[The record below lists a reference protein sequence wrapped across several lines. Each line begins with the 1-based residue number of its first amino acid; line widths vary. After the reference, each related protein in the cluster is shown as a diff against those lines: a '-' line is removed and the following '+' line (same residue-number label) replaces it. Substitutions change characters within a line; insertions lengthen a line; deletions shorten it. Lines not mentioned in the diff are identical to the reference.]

1 MWGEFE
7 DDKKKQPSSV
17 TPKTLPKPEDPLSS
31 DDHSQEDEA
40 DEVLPLKD
48 RIIHHLAASKVVLK
62 SQQRYEPDFTYE
74 ERLNIAETMLDEKP
88 GQFLYRFGKFL
99 RREHLSYFL
108 KYEGNPEID
117 HYLTETMKYLN
128 KHTSKI
134 TVKNRRYGAM
144 QKLRKSGDYFSEKE
158 MERRNPL
165 LYDHLIGKH
174 MTEEEKKEKYTVAK
188 NDISFSSLLLQHI
201 DARDKTDFKKQQEEE
216 EDDMFEEE
224 EDEDEE
230 KEEDEEGEEE
240 MDMETEVESG
250 EKQLLKEEFY
260 SSAYLN
266 FLNGKDEEFDYG
278 QVDTSDDYDLLEI
291 RARDDEE
298 RYFDDDDDDDEEAND
313 ELDTCQDLD
322 ECKDLPPVPQKHRQ
336 DGPKIIDITDKPPDE
351 DMN

>member
-7 DDKKKQPSSV
+7 DESRDQPVST
-17 TPKTLPKPEDPLSS
+17 TPKTLLKSEESLPSS
-31 DDHSQEDEA
+31 EELNQEDVP
-40 DEVLPLKD
+40 DESLSLKD

-74 ERLNIAETMLDEKP
+74 ERRNIAETMLDEKP

-99 RREHLSYFL
+99 QREHLTYFL

-117 HYLTETMKYLN
+117 HYLTETMKNLN

-144 QKLRKSGDYFSEKE
+144 QRLRKSGDYFSEKE

-174 MTEEEKKEKYTVAK
+174 MTEEERKEKYTVEKYEA
-188 NDISFSSLLLQHI
+188 SFSSVLLHHI
-201 DARDKTDFKKQQEEE
+201 DARDKKDFKKRQEEE

-224 EDEDEE
+224 EDED
-230 KEEDEEGEEE
+230 DEEEEEEE
-240 MDMETEVESG
+240 MDTGMEVESG

-298 RYFDDDDDDDEEAND
+298 RYFDDDDEDEEGNKD
-313 ELDTCQDLD
+313 DVCHNLD
-322 ECKDLPPVPQKHRQ
+322 EDKDFLPMPQKHRQ
-336 DGPKIIDITDKPPDE
+336 DGPNITDKPPDE
-351 DMN
+351 DMT

>member
-7 DDKKKQPSSV
+7 DERRDQPTS
-17 TPKTLPKPEDPLSS
+17 TTRKTLPKS
-31 DDHSQEDEA
+31 DEA
-40 DEVLPLKD
+40 LPSEDLNQVDVPDESLSLKD

-74 ERLNIAETMLDEKP
+74 ERRNIAETMLDEKP

-99 RREHLSYFL
+99 QREHLTYFL

-117 HYLTETMKYLN
+117 HYLTETMKNLN

-144 QKLRKSGDYFSEKE
+144 QRLRKSGDYFSEKE

-174 MTEEEKKEKYTVAK
+174 MTAEERKEKYTVEKYEA
-188 NDISFSSLLLQHI
+188 SFSSVLLHHI
-201 DARDKTDFKKQQEEE
+201 DARDKKDFKKRQEEE

-230 KEEDEEGEEE
+230 EEEEEEEE
-240 MDMETEVESG
+240 MDMETQVESG

-298 RYFDDDDDDDEEAND
+298 RYFDDDDDEDEEGSNKD
-313 ELDTCQDLD
+313 EICHSLDDD
-322 ECKDLPPVPQKHRQ
+322 KDFPPLRQKHRQ
-336 DGPKIIDITDKPPDE
+336 DGPKITDVSDKPPDD
-351 DMN
+351 DMT

>member
-7 DDKKKQPSSV
+7 DESRDQPAST
-17 TPKTLPKPEDPLSS
+17 TPKTLLKSEEALPASEDFN
-31 DDHSQEDEA
+31 QEDVP
-40 DEVLPLKD
+40 DESLSLKD

-74 ERLNIAETMLDEKP
+74 ERKNIAETMLDEKP

-99 RREHLSYFL
+99 RREHLTYFL

-117 HYLTETMKYLN
+117 HYLTETMKNLN

-144 QKLRKSGDYFSEKE
+144 QRLRKSGDYFSEKE

-174 MTEEEKKEKYTVAK
+174 LTEEERKEKYTVEKYEA
-188 NDISFSSLLLQHI
+188 SFSSVLLHHI
-201 DARDKTDFKKQQEEE
+201 DARDKKDFKKRQEEE

-224 EDEDEE
+224 EDEDD
-230 KEEDEEGEEE
+230 DEEEEEEE
-240 MDMETEVESG
+240 MDMEMQVESG

-298 RYFDDDDDDDEEAND
+298 RYFDDDDEDEDGSKE
-313 ELDTCQDLD
+313 DTCHNLD
-322 ECKDLPPVPQKHRQ
+322 EDKDFPPQKHRQ
-336 DGPKIIDITDKPPDE
+336 DGPKITDKPPDE
-351 DMN
+351 NMT